1 MTTSPS
7 ICIQKIQL
15 PEHCPPMLLL
25 DGSQEVHV
33 EIERSLELSHY
44 RTIRLLSHE
53 ADYQLYT
60 MPLPTSIHAYRI
72 WNEAGLPPQAIP
84 RLIEVR
90 LLDWVFRHA
99 KLDINGDMIQSVSC
113 FFQEGIVHFL
123 SWKIFLRWMIN
134 ACRRGNY

>member
-1 MTTSPS
+1 MATSPS
-7 ICIQKIQL
+7 ICVPKIQL
-15 PEHCPPMLLL
+15 PEHCPPVLLL
-25 DGSQEVHV
+25 DGSQEIHA

-84 RLIEVR
+84 RLMEVR

-99 KLDINGDMIQSVSC
+99 KLDIDGDMIQSVSC
-113 FFQEGIVHFL
+113 FFQEGIIHFL